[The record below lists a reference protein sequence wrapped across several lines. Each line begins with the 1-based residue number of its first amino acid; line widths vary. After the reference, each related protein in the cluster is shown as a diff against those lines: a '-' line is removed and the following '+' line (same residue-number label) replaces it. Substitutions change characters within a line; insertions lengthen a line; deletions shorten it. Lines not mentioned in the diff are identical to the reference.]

1 VKFFSEN
8 TKKTLDKSL
17 KVRYNINNRSHITAE
32 RIENTMS
39 FNLKLRAL
47 RKRKG
52 MPQRELAKELGVA
65 LSTIAMWETA
75 NREPDLAT
83 IRKIADYFN
92 VSIEELVNDDI
103 ELGYENYNLKN
114 NARFDEEIIS
124 LRNMLHSRPE
134 MQMLFSVSKSASK
147 EDIEKAIRI
156 IEALKQS

>member
-1 VKFFSEN
+1 MLFERIKDLLTEQGK
-8 TKKTLDKSL
+8 TKKDLTEALGIGINTL
-17 KVRYNINNRSHITAE
+17 
-32 RIENTMS
+32 
-39 FNLKLRAL
+39 
-47 RKRKG
+47 KR
-52 MPQRELAKELGVA
+52 
-65 LSTIAMWETA
+65 WETE
-75 NREPDLAT
+75 NRMPNAATTLA
-83 IRKIADYFN
+83 IADYFN

-103 ELGYENYNLKN
+103 ELGYENYTLKS

>member
-1 VKFFSEN
+1 MRLKELRRAKQISQVKLAIDLNLTQNSISRYE
-8 TKKTLDKSL
+8 TGEREADYKTL
-17 KVRYNINNRSHITAE
+17 
-32 RIENTMS
+32 
-39 FNLKLRAL
+39 
-47 RKRKG
+47 
-52 MPQRELAKELGVA
+52 
-65 LSTIAMWETA
+65 IA
-75 NREPDLAT
+75 
-83 IRKIADYFN
+83 IADYFN

-103 ELGYENYNLKN
+103 ELGYENYTLKS

>member
-1 VKFFSEN
+1 MFMRFNAPHKVSEEVS
-8 TKKTLDKSL
+8 KIDK
-17 KVRYNINNRSHITAE
+17 VF
-32 RIENTMS
+32 RI
-39 FNLKLRAL
+39 ADL
-47 RKRKG
+47 RKKAG
-52 MPQRELAKELGVA
+52 VSQAELAQRMGYRSSA
-65 LSTIAMWETA
+65 TIAMWETA

-103 ELGYENYNLKN
+103 ELGYENYTLKS

>member
-1 VKFFSEN
+1 
-8 TKKTLDKSL
+8 
-17 KVRYNINNRSHITAE
+17 
-32 RIENTMS
+32 
-39 FNLKLRAL
+39 
-47 RKRKG
+47 

-103 ELGYENYNLKN
+103 ELGYENYTLKS